1 MRKLHLIRC
10 QYMRLKGFPPLITL
24 LLISSLILT
33 IGRAITLPFIT
44 IYMTEHFHLEPESVG
59 LVLGVSLALGI
70 VASFYGGYLVDK
82 FDKHRLMI
90 ISIALFA
97 LTFCIMPW
105 LNDVLW
111 MVPVLALLHAAYSIF
126 SIAIKA
132 CFAEWL
138 PVSERIRGFSMNY
151 TLVNVGWAVGP
162 ALGVFAAS
170 FYPMLPFFL
179 SGLLAFLVG
188 LTLWLRLD
196 GYGLPPTNGG
206 AVFTEQRL
214 SFRATFKVLSHDR
227 RLIFFT
233 LGSTMGA
240 VVAGQFTGYLSQY
253 LITVSNAQFAYQVI
267 GSVMTVNATVVIGLQ
282 YLLSRKMNKENLL
295 RWLMFGTL
303 FFCLGLIGFALAER
317 SIPIWMVAMAI
328 FTLGEVI
335 VIPVEYLFIDF
346 IAPPHLKGSYYG
358 VQNLGNLGGAV
369 NPILCGFLLSF
380 APPTML
386 FYVLAVISLFG
397 LAFFWYGYRLS
408 GASNHASEDLI

>member
-1 MRKLHLIRC
+1 
-10 QYMRLKGFPPLITL
+10 MRLKGFPPLITL
-24 LLISSLILT
+24 LLISSLVLT

-44 IYMTEHFHLEPESVG
+44 IYMTEHFHLKPESVG
-59 LVLGVSLALGI
+59 LILGISLAIGI
-70 VASFYGGYLVDK
+70 VSSFYGGYLVDK
-82 FDKHRLMI
+82 FNKHHLMI
-90 ISIALFA
+90 LSIALFA
-97 LTFCIMPW
+97 MTFCIMPW
-105 LNDVLW
+105 LGNVWW
-111 MVPVLALLHAAYSIF
+111 MVPVLALLHAAYSVF

-162 ALGVFAAS
+162 TLGVFAAS
-170 FYPMLPFFL
+170 YYPMLPFFL
-179 SGLLAFLVG
+179 SGMLAFFVG

-196 GYGLPPTNGG
+196 GYGLPPNNGDT
-206 AVFTEQRL
+206 VFTEQRL
-214 SFRATFKVLSHDR
+214 NFSATFKILSHDR

-267 GSVMTVNATVVIGLQ
+267 GSVMTVNASVVICLQ
-282 YLLSRKMNKENLL
+282 YLLSRNMNNKNLL
-295 RWLMFGTL
+295 RWLTAGTL
-303 FFCLGLIGFALAER
+303 FFCFGLVGFALADR
-317 SIPIWMVAMAI
+317 SIPMWMVAMAI

-380 APPTML
+380 APPTTL
-386 FYVLAVISLFG
+386 FYVLVAVSLLG
-397 LAFFWYGYRLS
+397 LGFFWYGYRLS
-408 GASNHASEDLI
+408 GASVQHIEG

>member
-1 MRKLHLIRC
+1 
-10 QYMRLKGFPPLITL
+10 MRLKGFPPLITL
-24 LLISSLILT
+24 LLISSLVLT

-44 IYMTEHFHLEPESVG
+44 IYMTEHFHLKPESVG
-59 LVLGVSLALGI
+59 LILGFSLAIGI
-70 VASFYGGYLVDK
+70 VSSFYGGYLVDK
-82 FDKHRLMI
+82 FNKHHLMI
-90 ISIALFA
+90 LSIALFA
-97 LTFCIMPW
+97 MTFCIMPW
-105 LNDVLW
+105 LGNVWW
-111 MVPVLALLHAAYSIF
+111 MVPVLALLHAAYSVF

-170 FYPMLPFFL
+170 YYPMLPFFL
-179 SGLLAFLVG
+179 SGMLAFFVG

-196 GYGLPPTNGG
+196 GYGLPPNNGDT
-206 AVFTEQRL
+206 VFTEQRL
-214 SFRATFKVLSHDR
+214 NFSATFKILSHDR
-227 RLIFFT
+227 RLFFFT

-267 GSVMTVNATVVIGLQ
+267 GSVMTVNASVVICLQ
-282 YLLSRKMNKENLL
+282 YLLSRNMNNKNLL
-295 RWLMFGTL
+295 RWLTAGTL
-303 FFCLGLIGFALAER
+303 FFCFGLVGFALADR

-380 APPTML
+380 APPTTL
-386 FYVLAVISLFG
+386 FYVLVAVSLLG
-397 LAFFWYGYRLS
+397 LGFFWYGYRLS
-408 GASNHASEDLI
+408 GASVQHIEG

>member
-1 MRKLHLIRC
+1 
-10 QYMRLKGFPPLITL
+10 MRLKGFPPLITL
-24 LLISSLILT
+24 LLISSLVLT

-44 IYMTEHFHLEPESVG
+44 IYMTEHFHLKPESVG
-59 LVLGVSLALGI
+59 LILGISLAIGI
-70 VASFYGGYLVDK
+70 VSSFYGGYLVDK
-82 FDKHRLMI
+82 FNKHHLMI
-90 ISIALFA
+90 LSIALFA
-97 LTFCIMPW
+97 MTFCIMPW
-105 LNDVLW
+105 LGNVWW
-111 MVPVLALLHAAYSIF
+111 MVPVLALLHAAYSVF

-170 FYPMLPFFL
+170 YYPMLPFFL
-179 SGLLAFLVG
+179 SGMLAFFVG

-196 GYGLPPTNGG
+196 GYGLPPNNGDT
-206 AVFTEQRL
+206 VFTEQRL
-214 SFRATFKVLSHDR
+214 NFSATFKILSHDR

-267 GSVMTVNATVVIGLQ
+267 GSVMTVNASVVICLQ
-282 YLLSRKMNKENLL
+282 YLLSRNMNNKNLL
-295 RWLMFGTL
+295 RWLTAGTL
-303 FFCLGLIGFALAER
+303 FFCFGLVGFALADR
-317 SIPIWMVAMAI
+317 SIPMWMVAMAI

-369 NPILCGFLLSF
+369 NPILGGFLLSF
-380 APPTML
+380 APPTTL
-386 FYVLAVISLFG
+386 FYVLVAVSLLG
-397 LAFFWYGYRLS
+397 LGFFWYGYRLS
-408 GASNHASEDLI
+408 GASVQHIEG

>member
-1 MRKLHLIRC
+1 
-10 QYMRLKGFPPLITL
+10 MRLKGFPPLITL
-24 LLISSLILT
+24 LLISSLVLT

-44 IYMTEHFHLEPESVG
+44 IYMTEHFHLKPESVG
-59 LVLGVSLALGI
+59 LILGISLAIGI
-70 VASFYGGYLVDK
+70 VSSFYGGYLVDK
-82 FDKHRLMI
+82 FNKHHLMI
-90 ISIALFA
+90 LSIALFA
-97 LTFCIMPW
+97 MTFCIMPW
-105 LNDVLW
+105 LGNVWW
-111 MVPVLALLHAAYSIF
+111 MVPVLALLHAAYSVF

-170 FYPMLPFFL
+170 YYPMLPFFL
-179 SGLLAFLVG
+179 SGMLAFFVG

-196 GYGLPPTNGG
+196 GYGLPPNNGDT
-206 AVFTEQRL
+206 VFTEQRL
-214 SFRATFKVLSHDR
+214 NFSATFKILSHDR
-227 RLIFFT
+227 RLFFFT

-267 GSVMTVNATVVIGLQ
+267 GSVMTVNASVVICLQ
-282 YLLSRKMNKENLL
+282 YLLSRNMNNKNLL
-295 RWLMFGTL
+295 RWLTAGTL
-303 FFCLGLIGFALAER
+303 FFCFGLVGFALADR
-317 SIPIWMVAMAI
+317 SIPMWMVAMAI

-380 APPTML
+380 APPTTL
-386 FYVLAVISLFG
+386 FYVLVAVSLLG
-397 LAFFWYGYRLS
+397 LGFFWYGYRLS
-408 GASNHASEDLI
+408 GASVQHIEG

>member
-1 MRKLHLIRC
+1 
-10 QYMRLKGFPPLITL
+10 MRLKGFPPLITL
-24 LLISSLILT
+24 LLISSLVLT

-44 IYMTEHFHLEPESVG
+44 IYMTEHFHLKPESVG
-59 LVLGVSLALGI
+59 LILGFSLAIGI
-70 VASFYGGYLVDK
+70 VSSFYGGYLVDK
-82 FDKHRLMI
+82 FNKHHLMI
-90 ISIALFA
+90 LSIALFA
-97 LTFCIMPW
+97 MTFCIMPW
-105 LNDVLW
+105 LGNVWW
-111 MVPVLALLHAAYSIF
+111 MVPVLALLHAAYSVF

-170 FYPMLPFFL
+170 YYPMLPFFL
-179 SGLLAFLVG
+179 SGMLAFFVG

-196 GYGLPPTNGG
+196 GYGLPPNNGDT
-206 AVFTEQRL
+206 VFTEQRL
-214 SFRATFKVLSHDR
+214 NFSATFKILSHDR
-227 RLIFFT
+227 RLFFFT

-267 GSVMTVNATVVIGLQ
+267 GSVMTVNASVVICLQ
-282 YLLSRKMNKENLL
+282 YLLSRNMNNKNLL
-295 RWLMFGTL
+295 RWLTAGTL
-303 FFCLGLIGFALAER
+303 FFCFGLVGFALADR
-317 SIPIWMVAMAI
+317 SIPMWMVAMAI

-380 APPTML
+380 APPTTL
-386 FYVLAVISLFG
+386 FYVLVAVSLLG
-397 LAFFWYGYRLS
+397 LGFFWYGYRLS
-408 GASNHASEDLI
+408 GASVQHIEG

>member
-1 MRKLHLIRC
+1 
-10 QYMRLKGFPPLITL
+10 MRLKGFPPLITL
-24 LLISSLILT
+24 LLISSLVLT

-44 IYMTEHFHLEPESVG
+44 IYMTEHFHLKPESVG
-59 LVLGVSLALGI
+59 LILGISLAIGI
-70 VASFYGGYLVDK
+70 VSSFYGGYLVDK
-82 FDKHRLMI
+82 FNKHHLMI
-90 ISIALFA
+90 LSIALFA
-97 LTFCIMPW
+97 MTFCIMPW
-105 LNDVLW
+105 LGNVWW
-111 MVPVLALLHAAYSIF
+111 MVPVLALLQAAYSVF

-170 FYPMLPFFL
+170 YYPMLPFFL
-179 SGLLAFLVG
+179 SGMLAFFVG

-196 GYGLPPTNGG
+196 GYGLPPNNGDT
-206 AVFTEQRL
+206 VFTEQRL
-214 SFRATFKVLSHDR
+214 NFSATFKILSHDR

-267 GSVMTVNATVVIGLQ
+267 GSVMTVNASVVICLQ
-282 YLLSRKMNKENLL
+282 YLLSRNMNNKNLL
-295 RWLMFGTL
+295 RWLTAGTL
-303 FFCLGLIGFALAER
+303 FFCFGLVGFALADR
-317 SIPIWMVAMAI
+317 SIPMWMVAMAI

-380 APPTML
+380 APPTTL
-386 FYVLAVISLFG
+386 FYVLVAVSLLG
-397 LAFFWYGYRLS
+397 LGFFWYGYRLS
-408 GASNHASEDLI
+408 GASVQHIEG

>member
-1 MRKLHLIRC
+1 M
-10 QYMRLKGFPPLITL
+10 KGFPPLITL
-24 LLISSLILT
+24 LLISSLVLT

-44 IYMTEHFHLEPESVG
+44 IYMTEHFHLKPESVG
-59 LVLGVSLALGI
+59 LILGFSLAIGI
-70 VASFYGGYLVDK
+70 VSSFYGGYLVDK
-82 FDKHRLMI
+82 FNKHHLMI
-90 ISIALFA
+90 LSIALFA
-97 LTFCIMPW
+97 MTFCIMPW
-105 LNDVLW
+105 LGNVWW
-111 MVPVLALLHAAYSIF
+111 MVPVLTLLHAAYSVF

-170 FYPMLPFFL
+170 YYPMLPFFL
-179 SGLLAFLVG
+179 SGMLAFFVG

-196 GYGLPPTNGG
+196 GYGLPPNNGDT
-206 AVFTEQRL
+206 VFTEQRL
-214 SFRATFKVLSHDR
+214 NFSATFKILSHDR

-267 GSVMTVNATVVIGLQ
+267 GSVMTVNASVVICLQ
-282 YLLSRKMNKENLL
+282 YLLSRNMNNKNLL
-295 RWLMFGTL
+295 RWLTAGTL
-303 FFCLGLIGFALAER
+303 FFCFGLVGFALADR
-317 SIPIWMVAMAI
+317 SIPMWMVAMAI

-380 APPTML
+380 APPTTL
-386 FYVLAVISLFG
+386 FYVLVAVSLLG
-397 LAFFWYGYRLS
+397 LGFFWYGYRLS
-408 GASNHASEDLI
+408 GASVQHIEG

>member
-1 MRKLHLIRC
+1 
-10 QYMRLKGFPPLITL
+10 MRLKGFPPLITL
-24 LLISSLILT
+24 LLISSLVLT

-44 IYMTEHFHLEPESVG
+44 IYMTEHFHLKPESVG
-59 LVLGVSLALGI
+59 LILGISLAIGI
-70 VASFYGGYLVDK
+70 VSSFYGGYLVDK
-82 FDKHRLMI
+82 FNKHHLMI
-90 ISIALFA
+90 LSIALFA
-97 LTFCIMPW
+97 MTFCIMPW
-105 LNDVLW
+105 LGNVWW
-111 MVPVLALLHAAYSIF
+111 MVPVLTLLHAAYSVF

-170 FYPMLPFFL
+170 YYPMLPFFL
-179 SGLLAFLVG
+179 SGMLAFFVG

-196 GYGLPPTNGG
+196 GYGLPPNNGDT
-206 AVFTEQRL
+206 VFTEQRL
-214 SFRATFKVLSHDR
+214 NFSATFKILSHDR

-267 GSVMTVNATVVIGLQ
+267 GSVMTVNASVVICLQ
-282 YLLSRKMNKENLL
+282 YLLSRNMNNKNLL
-295 RWLMFGTL
+295 RWLTAGTL
-303 FFCLGLIGFALAER
+303 FFCFGLVGFALADR
-317 SIPIWMVAMAI
+317 SIPMWMVAMAI

-380 APPTML
+380 APPTTL
-386 FYVLAVISLFG
+386 FYVLVAVSLLG
-397 LAFFWYGYRLS
+397 LGFFWYGYRLS
-408 GASNHASEDLI
+408 GASVQHIEG

>member
-1 MRKLHLIRC
+1 
-10 QYMRLKGFPPLITL
+10 MRLKGFPPLITL
-24 LLISSLILT
+24 LLMSSLILT

-70 VASFYGGYLVDK
+70 TASFYGGYLVDK
-82 FDKHRLMI
+82 FNKHRLMI
-90 ISIALFA
+90 ISIALFT

-151 TLVNVGWAVGP
+151 TLVNVGWAAGP

-179 SGLLAFLVG
+179 SGVLSFLVG

-196 GYGLPPTNGG
+196 SYGLPPANGDT
-206 AVFTEQRL
+206 VFTEQRL
-214 SFRATFKVLSHDR
+214 TFRATFKVLSHDR

-282 YLLSRKMNKENLL
+282 YLLSRNMNKENLL
-295 RWLMFGTL
+295 RWLILGTL

-346 IAPPHLKGSYYG
+346 IAPAHLKGSYYG
-358 VQNLGNLGGAV
+358 VQSLANLGGAV

-380 APPTML
+380 TPPTTL
-386 FYVLAVISLFG
+386 FYVLVAISLFG
-397 LAFFWYGYRLS
+397 LVFFWYGYRLS